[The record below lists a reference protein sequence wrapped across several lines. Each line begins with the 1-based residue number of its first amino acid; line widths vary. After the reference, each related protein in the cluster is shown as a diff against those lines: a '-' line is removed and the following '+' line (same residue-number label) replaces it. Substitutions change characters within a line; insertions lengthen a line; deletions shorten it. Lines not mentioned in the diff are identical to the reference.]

1 VRLAREGVANGVA
14 MQMPQQAHKR
24 SPQPKALL
32 GALALILLTACVQP
46 KVELQNTRAAR
57 QLARET
63 AAPRGS
69 LYAGW
74 RIYQQRCA
82 GCHGA
87 AADGQDAAPNLL
99 VRLRDVGPQR
109 FVDLVLRRYERDAL
123 PIGAG
128 SPRDTI
134 VDEVV
139 ERKRGELQMPA
150 WQNEPVVAA
159 HVMDLYAYLSA
170 RAEGRVGPARP
181 TP

>member
-1 VRLAREGVANGVA
+1 MRTSYKHLGKHIHAIAAAVLLAACA
-14 MQMPQQAHKR
+14 
-24 SPQPKALL
+24 QPTIELRN
-32 GALALILLTACVQP
+32 TQP
-46 KVELQNTRAAR
+46 AR
-57 QLARET
+57 QLAREA
-63 AAPRGS
+63 AAPPGS

-87 AADGQDAAPNLL
+87 AADGQEAAPSLL

-128 SPRDTI
+128 SPRDTV

-139 ERKRGELQMPA
+139 QRKRGELSMPA
-150 WQNEPVVAA
+150 WQNEPVVVA

-170 RAEGRVGPARP
+170 RADGRLGPGRQ

>member
-1 VRLAREGVANGVA
+1 MRTSYK
-14 MQMPQQAHKR
+14 H
-24 SPQPKALL
+24 L
-32 GALALILLTACVQP
+32 GKHIHAIAAAALLTACVHP
-46 KVELQNTRAAR
+46 NVELRNTQPAR
-57 QLARET
+57 QLAREA
-63 AAPRGS
+63 AAPPGS

-74 RIYQQRCA
+74 RMYQQRCA

-87 AADGQDAAPNLL
+87 AADGQEAAPSLL

-128 SPRDTI
+128 SPRDTV

-139 ERKRGELQMPA
+139 ERKRGELSMPA
-150 WQNEPVVAA
+150 WQNEPVVVA

-170 RAEGRVGPARP
+170 RAEGRVGTGRP
-181 TP
+181 MP